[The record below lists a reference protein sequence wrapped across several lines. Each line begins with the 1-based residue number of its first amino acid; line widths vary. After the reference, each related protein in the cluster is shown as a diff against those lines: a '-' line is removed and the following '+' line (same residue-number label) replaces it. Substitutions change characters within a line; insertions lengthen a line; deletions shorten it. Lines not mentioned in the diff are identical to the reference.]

1 MKKVFIG
8 IDFAKE
14 KLDVTVIC
22 AQGFEETSPRQYNSF
37 ANDKKGFAQLIKW
50 VKASVGKQDPSGW
63 LFCGEDTGAYSQ
75 PLSRW
80 LYGKGLDI
88 WIESAYEIKHRSG
101 LQRGKNDRD
110 DSALIAEYTMRHHD
124 RAKLFEPMSKN
135 LSELRE
141 LFHYRHKLVQ
151 ERTSIQL
158 RVQNK
163 ETAEK
168 SKAMSFIKCDSK
180 KRIAA
185 LDKSIKE
192 CDRMIDDL
200 IDSDE
205 ELRENYEI
213 ITSIKGIARQNGVCL
228 LVFTNNFK
236 RFENDPRKIACYY
249 GVAPFAKQSGSSLH
263 TNGTTSHFS
272 NRMLTSLLTQ
282 AAQSAKRF
290 CPEIKDYYEGLIAR
304 GKHKAVALNNVKCK
318 LLTIIT
324 ALIKK
329 QQKYDPQIYTSNI
342 DKFKNKKMYA

>member
-14 KLDVTVIC
+14 KLDVTIISAC
-22 AQGFEETSPRQYNSF
+22 GLKETSPRVYSTF
-37 ANDKKGFAQLIKW
+37 PNDKRGFAGLVKW
-50 VKASVGKQDPSGW
+50 VKGNCVSKDVSEW
-63 LFCGEDTGAYSQ
+63 LFCGESTGAYSQ

-101 LQRGKNDRD
+101 LQRAKSDRD
-110 DSALIAEYTMRHHD
+110 DSALIAEYAMRHHD
-124 RAKLFEPMSKN
+124 RAKLFEPMSKT

-151 ERTSIQL
+151 ERTSIQV

-168 SKAMSFIKCDSK
+168 SKTMSFIMRDSR
-180 KRIAA
+180 KRLEA

-192 CDRMIDDL
+192 CDKMIDEL
-200 IDSDE
+200 IDSDV

-213 ITSIKGIARQNGVCL
+213 ITSIKGVARQNGACL
-228 LVFTNNFK
+228 LIFTNNFK
-236 RFENDPRKIACYY
+236 RFDNDPRKIACYY
-249 GVAPFAKQSGSSLH
+249 GVAPFSKQSGSSLH
-263 TNGTTSHFS
+263 TNGATSHFS

-282 AAQSAKRF
+282 AAQAARRY
-290 CPEIKDYYEGLIAR
+290 CPEIKAYYDGLIAR

-329 QQKYDPQIYTSNI
+329 RQNYDPQIYTGNI
-342 DKFKNKKMYA
+342 GKTKNKKMSA